1 MECNINLKPLPFF
14 NIIVGI
20 LNAREDFVI
29 VNHLTLVA
37 KFYIYRCNLNSVKP
51 AMQVLKTKIRAIH
64 NIEGRK
70 AFMRN
75 KV

>member
-29 VNHLTLVA
+29 VNHLTLGA
-37 KFYIYRCNLNSVKP
+37 KFYIYLCKLNEVKP
-51 AMQVLKTKIRAIH
+51 ALRVLKTKIGAIH
-64 NIEGRK
+64 NIEGRI
-70 AFMRN
+70 AFTR
-75 KV
+75 